1 MADNIMLAKNGKR
14 VFSKILQRL
23 QRGSNMSTGIDQ
35 RSSLNVAKFIQRVWV
50 TPSTAADPSVDAGSQ
65 ATYPVAI
72 GDLAY
77 RKDTDEVFICS
88 VAPAAATAATFI
100 QMHA

>member
-1 MADNIMLAKNGKR
+1 MTDTIKHVKNGAR
-14 VFSKILQRL
+14 VFSRVIQRL
-23 QRGSNMSTGIDQ
+23 ARGANVTTEVNKKTRGSIH
-35 RSSLNVAKFIQRVWV
+35 RFKRRIWVAA
-50 TPSTAADPSVDAGSQ
+50 SADPMVDAGSQ

-77 RKDTDEVFICS
+77 RLDSDEVFICS
-88 VAPAAATAATFI
+88 RAPAAATAATFV